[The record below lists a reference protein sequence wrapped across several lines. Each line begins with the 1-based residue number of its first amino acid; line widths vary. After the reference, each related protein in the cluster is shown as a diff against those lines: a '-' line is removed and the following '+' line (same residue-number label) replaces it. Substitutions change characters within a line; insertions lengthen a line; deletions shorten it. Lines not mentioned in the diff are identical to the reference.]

1 MKAKIEIDTRV
12 VKEHGCVYAVVLGI
26 INTAV
31 EPLSTKDI
39 AYMVGISFPTAAKA
53 LNILVEAKEIKVTGE
68 YDKKYTK
75 N

>member
-1 MKAKIEIDTRV
+1 MKAKIEVSTRV
-12 VKEHGCVYAVVLGI
+12 VKEQGCVPAVVLGL
-26 INTAV
+26 INSAV

-39 AYMVGISFPTAAKA
+39 ANMVGISFPTAAKA
-53 LNILVEAKEIKVTGE
+53 LNALAEAKEIKVTGE

>member
-1 MKAKIEIDTRV
+1 MKAKIEVSTRV
-12 VKEHGCVYAVVLGI
+12 VKEHGCVPAVVLGM
-26 INTAV
+26 INSAV

-53 LNILVEAKEIKVTGE
+53 LNMLVAANEIKVIGE
-68 YDKKYTK
+68 FDKKYLK